1 MDSRRFTTF
10 LLGIWLGCS
19 LFMTA
24 LAVTNFKVVDQLLER
39 PTSSLAAKQFQSM
52 GYTQARLMMRHQAG
66 EVNRYFFESWGWVQA
81 LLGSVVLG
89 LLVFEVRSRWLRW
102 MLGIA
107 AGMLVLVLVNQI
119 AVTPTIV
126 GVGRILDFN
135 GPDKLLA
142 ERAKFSS
149 FHRAYSTIEVTKM
162 LLGIGLLVMLSMHQ
176 GRRRRTGLD
185 TMDEPEETVQRRPVS
200 RF

>member
-24 LAVTNFKVVDQLLER
+24 LAIVNFKIVEQLLER
-39 PTSSLAAKQFQSM
+39 PTIPAAAKQFQSM

-66 EVNRYFFESWGWVQA
+66 EVNRYFFETWGWTQA
-81 LLGSVVLG
+81 VLGLAVLG

-102 MLGIA
+102 MLGLA
-107 AGMLVLVLVNQI
+107 GGMLILVLVNQL

-126 GVGRILDFN
+126 GLGRILDFN
-135 GPDKLLA
+135 GPDKLSA
-142 ERAKFSS
+142 ERARFWN
-149 FHRAYSTIEVTKM
+149 FHSAYTTLEVVKM
-162 LLGIGLLVMLSMHQ
+162 LLGVALLVLMSIQQ

-185 TMDEPEETVQRRPVS
+185 TLDEPEETLPRRPVS
-200 RF
+200 RY

>member
-1 MDSRRFTTF
+1 
-10 LLGIWLGCS
+10 
-19 LFMTA
+19 MTA
-24 LAVTNFKVVDQLLER
+24 LAVTNFKIVDQLLER

-66 EVNRYFFESWGWVQA
+66 EVNRYFFETWGWVQA
-81 LLGSVVLG
+81 LMGAVVVG

-102 MLGIA
+102 MLGV
-107 AGMLVLVLVNQI
+107 AGAMLLLVLINQVV
-119 AVTPTIV
+119 VTPTIV

-135 GPDKLLA
+135 GPDKMLA
-142 ERAKFSS
+142 ERARFDS
-149 FHRAYSTIEVTKM
+149 FHRAYSTLEIVK
-162 LLGIGLLVMLSMHQ
+162 LVLGVGLLVMLSMHQ

-185 TMDEPEETVQRRPVS
+185 TIDEPDETVQRRPVS